1 MVMLHGLLGSSRN
14 WQTVGRELAED
25 WHVYAL
31 DIRNHGDSPWRD
43 EQTYDL
49 MVTDVLD
56 WMDHHG
62 VERPV
67 LIGHSMGGKVAMRL
81 ACVHPDRLSCLVAVD
96 IAPRSYPATHLL
108 EFEAMNSLRLD
119 EVQSRTDAEKQ
130 METLVDDW
138 ALRKFL
144 LTNLERGKDGKFSWK
159 VNVFALEDAMAGL
172 EEEPLT
178 EQDRYLGRT
187 LFILGGR
194 SKYFRPEDELIARRH
209 FPEAKLVII
218 AEAGH
223 NPHFDTRERFV
234 AEVRALAASEEG

>member
-1 MVMLHGLLGSSRN
+1 MLMLHGLLGSSRN
-14 WQTVGRELAED
+14 WQTVGRELATD

-49 MVTDVLD
+49 MVGDVLD

-81 ACVHPDRLSCLVAVD
+81 ACSHPERLSCLVAVD
-96 IAPRSYPATHLL
+96 IAPRSYPSTHLL
-108 EFEAMNSLRLD
+108 EFRAMNALRLH
-119 EVQSRTDAEKQ
+119 EVTSRTDAEKQ
-130 METLVDDW
+130 MEELVDDW

-144 LTNLERGKDGKFSWK
+144 LTNLERGKTGRFNWK
-159 VNVFALEDAMAGL
+159 VNVSALEDAMAGL

-178 EQDRYLGRT
+178 EQDRYPGRT
-187 LFILGGR
+187 LFLIGGR
-194 SKYFRPEDELIARRH
+194 SSYFRPEDEAIARKH
-209 FPEAKLVII
+209 FPDAILVTI

-234 AEVRALAASEEG
+234 AEVRQFAGR